1 LYHPTSETR
10 NREMDDTMNTQVLA
24 ASVMIFA
31 VAAYIFVLVTKMRDR
46 RKWEAA
52 ERRRHDLRRFGS

>member
-1 LYHPTSETR
+1 
-10 NREMDDTMNTQVLA
+10 MDDTMNTQVLA